1 MDKVDLVMWTKNG
14 ARTLPSVLKRIGEVV
29 PRGFVSRKVIVDDSS
44 IDSTFQIARSYGWSV
59 VQNEGTGIS
68 DGANTALKYV
78 EAEFFISFEQ
88 DLLLSREWWNRI
100 PGYLEDPKVAAASGM
115 RFADRPAGVKKLQQ
129 YVAKKYRG
137 ESELASWLRTRQM
150 SAFTLG
156 KTLDNTIYRTQ
167 IIRAVGGFPKMR
179 VNAGVDSVLAYK
191 IEQTKHDWVVD
202 YNVQSVHLR
211 QGLKQELEHQYWYAT
226 QLPEIWRRIESE
238 TNRPPP
244 ITKSGIMFRF
254 AVSPFT
260 GIFMALKTGEPS
272 IIYIHPLIRLYYTR
286 GLLEASKKTN

>member
-179 VNAGVDSVLAYK
+179 VNAGVNSVLAYK